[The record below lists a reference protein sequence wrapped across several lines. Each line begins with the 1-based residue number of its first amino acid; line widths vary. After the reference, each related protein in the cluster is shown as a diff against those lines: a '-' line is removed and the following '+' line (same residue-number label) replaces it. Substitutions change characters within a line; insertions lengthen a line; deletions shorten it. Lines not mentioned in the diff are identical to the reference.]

1 MFASLKIKFHE
12 YDYLNIDRDSIC
24 LMMNYYMSEN
34 NSISNDAIFLVFTP
48 NLMGERDYLSS
59 NIFS

>member
-12 YDYLNIDRDSIC
+12 YDYSNIDHDSIS
-24 LMMNYYMSEN
+24 LMMSYCMSEN

-48 NLMGERDYLSS
+48 NLMGEREYIAS